1 MIVAEKIVAEKFTS
15 ADLALMP
22 DDGKRR
28 EIIEGELYVSRA
40 PGYEHQYSCGRL
52 FRFLDEW
59 NDQSRLGAVFTG
71 PGLVF
76 AEDDDVIPDVV
87 WISRERFERGRDE
100 AGHFVVAPELVIE
113 VLSPGKENEDRD
125 RKAKLKL
132 YGRRG
137 VQEYW
142 IVSWLRRNVEIYRRK
157 YGRLQHFM
165 TLNAT
170 DEITSPLLPG
180 FSRQVKSFFFTL
192 PV

>member
-52 FRFLDEW
+52 FKFIDDW
-59 NDQSRLGAVFTG
+59 NEETGLGAVFVG

-76 AEDDDVIPDVV
+76 AEDDDVIPDVI
-87 WISRERFERGRDE
+87 WISRERFKRGRDK
-100 AGHFVVAPELVIE
+100 AGHFVIAPELVIE
-113 VLSPGKENEDRD
+113 VLSPGKPNEDRD
-125 RKAKLKL
+125 RRAKLKL
-132 YGRRG
+132 YSRRG

-142 IVSWLRRNVEIYRRK
+142 IVNWMAQQVEIYRRER
-157 YGRLQHFM
+157 GRLKQTK
-165 TLNAT
+165 TLLLGDAI
-170 DEITSPLLPG
+170 ESPLLPG
-180 FSRQVKSFFFTL
+180 FSCQVKSLLFLL
-192 PV
+192 P